1 MIRIYLLTIVLIFS
15 SCDFFNT
22 DIEQEGVVEYRANN
36 IKDISVKTNLKI
48 MTYNIKFGAGRID
61 MFFDCIGDRVNITK
75 EEVNSN
81 LANLA
86 SKIKEID
93 PDIIFLQEADRK
105 SKRTAY
111 IDQIQY
117 LLNNTDLNYGVYAS
131 QWKAD
136 YVPSDGIGRV
146 DSGNAILSK
155 YPLKDSQMISLP
167 LIAEQSAITQYFYLK
182 RNMLIAKVKLAK
194 DLYLINT
201 HTSAYSHDG
210 TKKRQLEIILSKAK
224 EIGADNAVIVGGDFN
239 TIPPYSGKV
248 KDFADSVCV
257 GEYEADNYEEE
268 SNWLDGFYSSLT
280 PAISLNDYQN
290 DNSPY
295 LSHSVDKDIFW
306 LKKLDYLFTNQN
318 FSGGQV
324 HQNTM
329 TLSDHAPL
337 SVDWS
342 SK

>member
-1 MIRIYLLTIVLIFS
+1 M
-15 SCDFFNT
+15 
-22 DIEQEGVVEYRANN
+22 
-36 IKDISVKTNLKI
+36 
-48 MTYNIKFGAGRID
+48 
-61 MFFDCIGDRVNITK
+61 
-75 EEVNSN
+75 
-81 LANLA
+81 
-86 SKIKEID
+86 
-93 PDIIFLQEADRK
+93 
-105 SKRTAY
+105 
-111 IDQIQY
+111 
-117 LLNNTDLNYGVYAS
+117 
-131 QWKAD
+131 
-136 YVPSDGIGRV
+136 RV